1 MGTPKHHGWHSLNR
15 GSSRKTKKFGHWKWS
30 LDKDMRTPKGLD
42 SDPRLRL
49 TGSAQLTAGG
59 LSLTPATTKQAGA
72 LVLKTPRMVDFSVA
86 FQYKASGGTGGAG
99 VGMFY
104 SSSSQG
110 GKRITSTKYLHKA
123 SGVGINIATGRTR
136 HVTVLGRSPGGR
148 LVMKTLKPDL
158 KKLKGGTL
166 RHGYHTVGFVFR
178 DNVATV
184 TIDKWSAT
192 IHLGVFKP
200 SARWKLTLGARTGKL
215 FDAHTVRHVVVKRLP
230 PQTVLKG
237 RVVAAKD
244 TTPIMGATIS
254 VMHNNDKMA
263 TASTVTN
270 TKGEYTLMIE
280 RGQLQKLTVARK
292 GYSPNEADIIPNTKA
307 AFLRIP
313 LSKEMPAGQMRV
325 VLAWDS
331 EPSDLDLHMLVPA
344 RSHPKPGKED
354 DEDLASK
361 KDKED
366 AKSHGEISWMGRGN
380 PAIKPFAVLE
390 NDAVSG
396 FGPETMHTYQ
406 NMNGVYTIFVD
417 CFSYL
422 GKHYEKFKT
431 SGAFV
436 SVFAGRRKVFEANVG
451 KAQLIG
457 GKNAGKYWHVAN
469 IDCRKAGRTGLC
481 KSIGVNKFLDTAPAP
496 LNILEMEG
504 VASAMGD
511 NQARH

>member
-215 FDAHTVRHVVVKRLP
+215 FDAHTVRHVVLKR
-230 PQTVLKG
+230 

-263 TASTVTN
+263 TASTV
-270 TKGEYTLMIE
+270 
-280 RGQLQKLTVARK
+280 
-292 GYSPNEADIIPNTKA
+292 PNTKA

-361 KDKED
+361 KDKQD

-511 NQARH
+511 NRARH